1 MPVSAEPLLPCVE
14 SRLHFFEKND
24 EKLERGIREDLMLH
38 AYMLTQSGIP
48 MLYSSDEVG
57 RLNDYSYKDDPD
69 KAADSRY
76 IHRGAFQWD
85 LAKNGNQKLLLR
97 ARSSRH

>member
-1 MPVSAEPLLPCVE
+1 MEPLLPCVE
-14 SRLHFFEKND
+14 SRPHFLKKND
-24 EKLERGIREDLMLH
+24 EKLEIGIREDLMLH

-69 KAADSRY
+69 KAAGFPLYPPWCFPVGSREKTE
-76 IHRGAFQWD
+76 I
-85 LAKNGNQKLLLR
+85 KNFC
-97 ARSSRH
+97 